1 MVFRMPRP
9 FDPTRERL
17 NRTPMNDRRLLSG
30 PYWAELRIFLAVAKS
45 KSYNRAAETLNI
57 SQPTVSR
64 LVHRLQDMIGSQ
76 LLTSSSKGIVLT
88 DKGKELAEALI
99 ALDER
104 LSSISQKLSAESKET
119 ASLVRFSSTEA
130 IAGLFVIPAISD
142 FSLRHPKISI
152 HVRNITNMSDFRENQ
167 SDIVLGFA
175 PSEQRG
181 VESRPVGYMHLITY
195 ASKDYIL
202 RQGMPS
208 HSDLENHRFID
219 AEYYS
224 SKTEI
229 WKPWRDVLARGSV
242 AHLCDNS
249 FAYCMMVKEGLGIG
263 LLGNYVLP
271 DPELVAVNIGIH
283 VELPMYLLAETE
295 RLQSR
300 PVKIVYDWLSGVLS
314 PETSWLSSDL
324 TISSESRPLFGRRL
338 ARILFDDWSREPPV

>member
-1 MVFRMPRP
+1 MPRP

-17 NRTPMNDRRLLSG
+17 NRTPMNDRQLLSG
-30 PYWAELRIFLAVAKS
+30 AYWAELRIFLAVAKS
-45 KSYNRAAETLNI
+45 KSFNRAAETLNI

-88 DKGKELAEALI
+88 DKGKELAETLI

-104 LSSISQKLSAESKET
+104 LSSISKKLSAESKET
-119 ASLVRFSSTEA
+119 AGLVRFSSTEA
-130 IAGLFVIPAISD
+130 IAGLFVIPAITD
-142 FSLRHPKISI
+142 FSIQHPKISI

-181 VESRPVGYMHLITY
+181 VESRPVGHMHLIPY
-195 ASKDYIL
+195 ASKGYLL
-202 RQGMPS
+202 RHGAPS
-208 HSDLENHRFID
+208 QSDLENHRFVD

-229 WKPWRDVLARGSV
+229 WGPWREVLNRGSV

-271 DPELVAVNIGIH
+271 DPELIAVDIGVH
-283 VELPMYLLAETE
+283 VELPMYLMAETE

-300 PVKIVYDWLSGVLS
+300 PVKIVYDWLSNVLS
-314 PETSWLSSDL
+314 PNSGWLSPEMAV
-324 TISSESRPLFGRRL
+324 SSEIQQLFGRRL
-338 ARILFDDWSREPPV
+338 SRILLDDLPREPPV

>member
-1 MVFRMPRP
+1 
-9 FDPTRERL
+9 
-17 NRTPMNDRRLLSG
+17 MNDRRLLSG

-45 KSYNRAAETLNI
+45 KSFNRAAETLNI

-76 LLTSSSKGIVLT
+76 LLTSSSKGIALT

-119 ASLVRFSSTEA
+119 AGLVRFSSTEA
-130 IAGLFVIPAISD
+130 IAGLFVIPAIPD

-152 HVRNITNMSDFRENQ
+152 HVRNITNMLDFRENQ

-181 VESRPVGYMHLITY
+181 IESRPVGHMHLLPY
-195 ASKDYIL
+195 ASKDYIQ
-202 RQGMPS
+202 RCGVPS
-208 HSDLENHRFID
+208 EADLESHHFVD

-224 SKTEI
+224 SKTEV
-229 WKPWRDVLARGSV
+229 WTRWRDALKRGSV

-271 DPELVAVNIGIH
+271 DPELVAVNIGVH
-283 VELPMYLLAETE
+283 VNLPMYLLAETE

-300 PVKIVYDWLSGVLS
+300 PVKIVYDWLSIVLSANSGWLS
-314 PETSWLSSDL
+314 PEMTV
-324 TISSESRPLFGRRL
+324 SSEMQQLFGRRL
-338 ARILFDDWSREPPV
+338 SRILLDDLPREHLV